1 MIRVIT
7 AAKIF
12 GRYLHKYIIL
22 IALCYAPWLFLIKY
36 FASTGVLSS
45 EADEAIAGVLG
56 VFFMPL
62 CNGATVWMNH
72 RHAEGEPTTIK
83 DSLLVSIGVW
93 KDLLTAYISIG
104 LIILGWVAVALIPGG
119 LIMLIFG
126 VKNATMLIPFGVA
139 AILIVSTRYVF
150 LDFYVVLQKQPGWQ
164 ARRNCLDMSKG
175 RIWWLLVAYL
185 VLAAPL
191 FFSEFAFGYVG
202 MQLEQITG
210 LSKQIFE
217 GLLAII
223 STLLY
228 VIPQIYFYLV
238 YRDISNGDA

>member
-1 MIRVIT
+1 MARVIT

-12 GRYLHKYIIL
+12 GRYLHKYIAL

-36 FASTGVLSS
+36 FASTGALSS
-45 EADEAIAGVLG
+45 EADDAIAGLLG

-72 RHAEGEPTTIK
+72 KHAEDEPTTIK
-83 DSLLVSIGVW
+83 ESLAVSVSVW
-93 KDLLTAYISIG
+93 KELLTAYISVG

-126 VKNATMLIPFGVA
+126 IKNATVLIPFGVA
-139 AILIVSTRYVF
+139 AILFVTTRYVF
-150 LDFYVVLQKQPGWQ
+150 LDFYVVLQKLPGWQ
-164 ARRNCLDMSKG
+164 ARRNCVNMSAG
-175 RIWWLLVAYL
+175 RMWWLLVAYL
-185 VLAAPL
+185 CLAAPL
-191 FFSEFAFGYVG
+191 FFSEFAFGYFG
-202 MQLEQITG
+202 TQLEQLTG
-210 LSKQIFE
+210 VSKQMFE
-217 GLLAII
+217 GLLSVL

-238 YRDISNGDA
+238 YRDISKGEA